1 MSNLGTS
8 LSSLFHAGASDFRAD
23 TVFFS
28 LTHLIYSLHWST
40 GSIVYATFHN
50 RFLTGEKFLFFFFLY
65 PWHMEVPGQ
74 LWQHWILNLLSH
86 RNYSRNSIFTDHWWK
101 QKSSFYNFTHLVG
114 GRIFHRL
121 ASSSML
127 FKHYFPS
134 TPHIHTIGAAHGGT
148 LRDTA
153 TSDLAYVPTTLS
165 LRIGTENKGC
175 MCSGLPLYGLY

>member
-1 MSNLGTS
+1 MGNFFTTNSISFVDLGLSIKNQIISSGVIFGNLY
-8 LSSLFHAGASDFRAD
+8 LSRN
-23 TVFFS
+23 
-28 LTHLIYSLHWST
+28 LIILSV
-40 GSIVYATFHN
+40 IKCIETFLLS
-50 RFLTGEKFLFFFFLY
+50 FYFGGLY

-86 RNYSRNSIFTDHWWK
+86 RNYSRNSIFNDHWWK

-134 TPHIHTIGAAHGGT
+134 TPHIHTVGAAHGGT